1 MTEGARVEGVIELS
15 IRELRSLTSW
25 SCDCAERSQ
34 AIFRRA
40 RPEDERVALALAAA
54 RDFARGGPRNN
65 HLRKL
70 AMAAFRARA
79 EIKGPA
85 ASAAAEAA
93 SHAAASAFLH
103 PINKAHQVLHILGAA
118 ACASWALAESGEVG
132 LADALNAAFTEAPL
146 EIIALPSQ
154 LSTCASDGMRQ
165 SPRGERATM
174 PTFGP
179 SAVQERLNW
188 FFQKRERKTDSQRWS
203 ACGS

>member
-146 EIIALPSQ
+146 EIIALRRRYPALVAPRTRLRESYEK
-154 LSTCASDGMRQ
+154 LDALFLAAPGSTDPQAS
-165 SPRGERATM
+165 P
-174 PTFGP
+174 
-179 SAVQERLNW
+179 
-188 FFQKRERKTDSQRWS
+188 
-203 ACGS
+203 